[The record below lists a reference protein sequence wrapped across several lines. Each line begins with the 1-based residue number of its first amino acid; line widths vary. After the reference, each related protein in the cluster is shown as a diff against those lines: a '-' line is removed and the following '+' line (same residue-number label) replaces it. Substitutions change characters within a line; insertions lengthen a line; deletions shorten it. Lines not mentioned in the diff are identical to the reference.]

1 MGGVIAMTVIIEILE
16 QHAEDAAFL
25 WLLRQRAVSDPH
37 YDLTDLARLDQR
49 LEANLDGLRIAGEE
63 GWRLCHE
70 ALAIKE
76 PGEIFTAGVL
86 AFESGIPE
94 RMDAVLAAVVQRAEL
109 KRALHSALGWIDF
122 ERIAA
127 PIEKLL
133 NAEMGFLKRIGLSAC
148 AIQRHDPGPMLVGCI
163 LHTDPRIRARALKA
177 AGELGRLDML
187 PLVLQCLHDNDEKC
201 RFYAGWSALLLGDPS
216 GSIRLLRELTEAGSV
231 YGQRACDAAVRRM
244 DKSEALQWLQWLA
257 RQKDTIRWAIAGYGA
272 LGDPQVVPWLMEMM
286 QVPAQARPA
295 GESFAMIT
303 GVDIAHEDLEGEP
316 PDGFEAGPNED
327 ADDENVAMD
336 PDEDLPWPGVE
347 SIQQWWHEHGRDFK
361 GGERYLAGRP
371 ISVENCRDVLARG
384 FQRQRIAAALE
395 LALMNPGRPL
405 FETRARGIYQ
415 QRLLGIGR

>member
-1 MGGVIAMTVIIEILE
+1 MAVIIEILE

-25 WLLRQRAVSDPH
+25 WLLRQRAVSEPH
-37 YDLTDLARLDQR
+37 YDLADLARLDQR

-63 GWRLCHE
+63 GWRLCQD
-70 ALAIKE
+70 AFATRE

-94 RMDAVLAAVVQRAEL
+94 RMDAVLAAVVHRAEL
-109 KRALHSALGWIDF
+109 KRALYSALGWIDF
-122 ERIAA
+122 ERIAV

-133 NAEMGFLKRIGLSAC
+133 NAEMVFLKRIGLSAC
-148 AIQRHDPGPMLVGCI
+148 AIQRHDPGPLLVGCI

-177 AGELGRLDML
+177 AGELGRLDLL
-187 PLVLQCLHDNDEKC
+187 PLVLQCLHDHDEKC
-201 RFYAGWSALLLGDPS
+201 RFYAAWSGLLLGDLS
-216 GSIRLLRELTEAGSV
+216 GSIRVLRELSESGSA
-231 YGQRACDAAVRRM
+231 YGQRACDVAVRRM
-244 DKSEALQWLQWLA
+244 DRAGALQWLQWLA
-257 RQKDTIRWAIAGYGA
+257 SQKDTGRWAISGYGA
-272 LGDPQVVPWLMEMM
+272 LGDPQIVPLLMEMM

-295 GESFAMIT
+295 AEAFSMIT

-316 PDGFEAGPNED
+316 PAGFEAGPTED

-361 GGERYLAGRP
+361 SAGPSPGSRS
-371 ISVENCRDVLARG
+371 ISLGNSRDVLSNG